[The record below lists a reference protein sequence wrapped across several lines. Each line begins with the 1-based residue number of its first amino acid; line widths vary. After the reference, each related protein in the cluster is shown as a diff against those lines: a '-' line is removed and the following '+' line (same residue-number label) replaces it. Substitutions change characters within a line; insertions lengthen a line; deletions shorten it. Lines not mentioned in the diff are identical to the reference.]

1 MSEASIRAVVFREE
15 GRWVAQC
22 LEYDIATQ
30 DDSMDGLYD
39 RLGRVLAAYL
49 GLAAEPGADPFAG
62 IPPAPKRYWEMYR
75 GARLRLQ
82 PVAPARDSEASRVP
96 ALDLRAVA

>member
-39 RLGRVLAAYL
+39 RLGRVLAA
-49 GLAAEPGADPFAG
+49 EPGADPFAG

-82 PVAPARDSEASRVP
+82 PVAPESGSEATRVP
-96 ALDLRAVA
+96 ALELRAVA

>member
-1 MSEASIRAVVFREE
+1 MSGSTIQAVVFREE

-30 DDSMDGLYD
+30 AESMDGLYD
-39 RLGRVLAAYL
+39 KLGRVLASYL
-49 GLAAEPGADPFAG
+49 SLAAGQAMSPFDG

-82 PVAPARDSEASRVP
+82 PVAPERDADSSRVP
-96 ALDLRAVA
+96 ALELRAVA

>member
-1 MSEASIRAVVFREE
+1 MSGPSIQAVVFREE
-15 GRWVAQC
+15 ERWVAQC

-30 DDSMDGLYD
+30 ADSMDGLYD
-39 RLGRVLAAYL
+39 KLGRVLAAYL
-49 GLAAEPGADPFAG
+49 GLAAEEGTAPFAG

-75 GARLRLQ
+75 RARLRLQ
-82 PVAPARDSEASRVP
+82 PVAPESSPASSQVP